1 MLAVALYDELLCDCF
16 GVGGLIVLVD
26 CGSLGWLFVGFGCCC
41 VYLLGTWLVLLL
53 FGTIAFWYRCWG
65 GGFGAFV
72 LLV

>member
-1 MLAVALYDELLCDCF
+1 MIVLV
-16 GVGGLIVLVD
+16 VGGLIVLVD
-26 CGSLGWLFVGFGCCC
+26 CGSLGAGCLLGSVVA

-72 LLV
+72 LLVWL